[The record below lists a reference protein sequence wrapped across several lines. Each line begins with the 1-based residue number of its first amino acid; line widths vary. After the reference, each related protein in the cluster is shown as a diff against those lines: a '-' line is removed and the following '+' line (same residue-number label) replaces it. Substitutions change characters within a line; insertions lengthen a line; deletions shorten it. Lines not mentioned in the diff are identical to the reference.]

1 MVRQRFIYC
10 GIAAAFILAGE
21 AQAQGQES
29 PDSGLRP
36 SLEATDPPVDGDQTD
51 GEIVPAV
58 AAKPTTLEAGL
69 IAVEPPPPPRRKSR
83 NEDDPYAAL
92 GLDVG
97 GLTVFPVL
105 RAGIIVSDNPAN
117 SSTDRKGDIGARLRP
132 SLRVTSDW
140 IRHELSID
148 GSGDFVF
155 YNEQSENDA
164 RAADVRAR
172 LRLDV
177 LRSTTLALDAGYVLT
192 QENGSDSEVPDT
204 AIGNRTDQSFS
215 QNVILTHRTGLLATT
230 LRAGSVW
237 QYYGDVDLAGGGKE
251 INSDREYVEPQAA
264 LRVSYEAS
272 PAMRPFVEVGYAPR
286 IHFKDRDR
294 NGLDRDSD
302 GYRVEAGVAFEPSPL
317 WSGELGIEYMLRDYA
332 DPSLASVDIF
342 GLTGQVTW
350 RPTELTTVDLS
361 FSTDLNETASADSS
375 GSRVYGTRLAVAH
388 DLRDYIT
395 LNGSVSLDYEDFQ
408 GSDETELTL
417 RSNAGILWRLNRWIA
432 WTLDYDFIY
441 NDSSLPDS
449 DDYENRLT
457 AGIELRG

>member
-1 MVRQRFIYC
+1 
-10 GIAAAFILAGE
+10 
-21 AQAQGQES
+21 
-29 PDSGLRP
+29 
-36 SLEATDPPVDGDQTD
+36 
-51 GEIVPAV
+51 
-58 AAKPTTLEAGL
+58 L

-83 NEDDPYAAL
+83 NEDDPYGAL

-97 GLTVFPVL
+97 CLTVFPVL

-204 AIGNRTDQSFS
+204 AIGNRTDQSFT

-294 NGLDRDSD
+294 NGLDRNSD

-317 WSGELGIEYMLRDYA
+317 WSGELGVEYMLRDY
-332 DPSLASVDIF
+332 DYPSLSSVD
-342 GLTGQVTW
+342 
-350 RPTELTTVDLS
+350 
-361 FSTDLNETASADSS
+361 
-375 GSRVYGTRLAVAH
+375 
-388 DLRDYIT
+388 
-395 LNGSVSLDYEDFQ
+395 
-408 GSDETELTL
+408 
-417 RSNAGILWRLNRWIA
+417 
-432 WTLDYDFIY
+432 
-441 NDSSLPDS
+441 
-449 DDYENRLT
+449 
-457 AGIELRG
+457 